1 MGGDSIGK
9 IERYDDYIHFEG
21 QPELVK
27 GGFAGFNARIESK
40 LTGSKGTL
48 QSRLFNHFR
57 TSGLWPNTKQCLAN
71 TDRVFKVGVARDHE
85 LPFNDGVWFYNL
97 PLEKEYKS
105 FEVNFDEFYFAW
117 HGKPQDDVPP
127 PYGSILR
134 KIRININDNNP
145 EPFEADIN
153 IIQGI

>member
-1 MGGDSIGK
+1 MLVSMLELSQSLQALEVTRLSKSK
-9 IERYDDYIHFEG
+9 IERILG
-21 QPELVK
+21 LRVS
-27 GGFAGFNARIESK
+27 G
-40 LTGSKGTL
+40 
-48 QSRLFNHFR
+48 R
-57 TSGLWPNTKQCLAN
+57 TPN

-97 PLEKEYKS
+97 PLENEYKS